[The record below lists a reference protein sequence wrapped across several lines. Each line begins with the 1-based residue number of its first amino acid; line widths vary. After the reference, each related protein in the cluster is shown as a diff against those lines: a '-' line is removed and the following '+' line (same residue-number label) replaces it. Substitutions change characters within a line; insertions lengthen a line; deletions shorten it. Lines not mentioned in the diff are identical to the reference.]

1 MQNHLYLKGAP
12 LRNRHRA
19 SHRQFRKSYPTFFLF
34 SNTDPRPVTNIC
46 ALKFWNHPF
55 RTWQYY
61 TINES
66 VLGATHESNPFNSFV
81 SAKTNLLPCTLFK
94 VRVVSKTP
102 LWSWKSDY
110 LGTRVVPSTAPW
122 VLPLSQIC
130 FSIQGLGLSLS
141 LVICL
146 YNNVKTL
153 HSVAQW

>member
-66 VLGATHESNPFNSFV
+66 ILGATHESNPFNSFV
-81 SAKTNLLPCTLFK
+81 SAKTNLLPF
-94 VRVVSKTP
+94 SK
-102 LWSWKSDY
+102 LE
-110 LGTRVVPSTAPW
+110 
-122 VLPLSQIC
+122 LSQKHP
-130 FSIQGLGLSLS
+130 FEVEKVTTLVPGLSPARLLGCS
-141 LVICL
+141 TFLNL
-146 YNNVKTL
+146 FL
-153 HSVAQW
+153 HPRARIIIKPCHWFI